1 MFCLTPLALVLQIA
15 KVPQIHADLLLVF
28 KMLPPG
34 RIGLVPLL
42 LACQHAEAQF
52 LLEVALGLLVAG
64 LEQPNRVLSMCWMKE
79 NLASWNP
86 KVSRLPSSSSANLPE
101 LVHNDTSWILAQ
113 VDMQG

>member
-1 MFCLTPLALVLQIA
+1 MFCLTPLALLLQIA

-64 LEQPNRVLSMCWMKE
+64 LEQGPLDVLDEREPGLLEPKGVKAPQLLLCELARVG
-79 NLASWNP
+79 
-86 KVSRLPSSSSANLPE
+86 
-101 LVHNDTSWILAQ
+101 AQ
-113 VDMQG
+113 